1 VYLVFMNLFVFTRQP
16 PTSRHSI
23 GDRSIIVGGGI
34 KGKHWAQGYHCGRGK
49 SRNVS
54 PQRW

>member
-1 VYLVFMNLFVFTRQP
+1 VYLVFMNLFVFTQQP